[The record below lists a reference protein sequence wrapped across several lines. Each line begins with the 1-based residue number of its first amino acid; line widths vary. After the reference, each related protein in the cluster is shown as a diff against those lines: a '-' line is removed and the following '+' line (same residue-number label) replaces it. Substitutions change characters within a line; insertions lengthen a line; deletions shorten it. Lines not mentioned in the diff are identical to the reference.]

1 MKKQLLCAALCATM
15 VLASSLP
22 AFAAKTLEEPAG
34 TPSKSTESTEST
46 ESYEIPFTTLRFV
59 DKKGNPVSGL
69 TTSEASLSHS
79 TNADGL
85 IEMSVSVASGKQK
98 VDFSKPIS
106 FSAYNPVT
114 GEEIKYNT
122 VLHDKYETRLVWDKE
137 TPAQS
142 IAKKKEK
149 VEFRVVD
156 QNGKP
161 IKNAQFV
168 LPSQQ
173 FLIPTNEDG
182 KTWYYGEPFKMYR
195 VELHYRDSKSE
206 DQSIFRTVTIKEHHL
221 EHGKMHITF
230 KVTV

>member
-22 AFAAKTLEEPAG
+22 AFAAKTLEEP
-34 TPSKSTESTEST
+34 SKESSSDTNSFQ
-46 ESYEIPFTTLRFV
+46 IPLAPLRFV
-59 DKKGNPVSGL
+59 DKEGNPVLGL
-69 TTSEASLSHS
+69 GVSSPFSYIFSDT
-79 TNADGL
+79 DGL
-85 IEMSVSVASGKQK
+85 QDLELANATGFTIYQGEKI
-98 VDFSKPIS
+98 DLSKPIA
-106 FSAYNPVT
+106 FSAYNPIT
-114 GEEIKYNT
+114 GEEIKYNA

-137 TPAQS
+137 TPTQS

-161 IKNAQFV
+161 VKNAQFV

-195 VELHYRDSKSE
+195 VELHYQNSKGE
-206 DQSIFRTVTIKEHHL
+206 DQAIFRTVTIEKHHL

>member
-1 MKKQLLCAALCATM
+1 MSAA
-15 VLASSLP
+15 
-22 AFAAKTLEEPAG
+22 
-34 TPSKSTESTEST
+34 
-46 ESYEIPFTTLRFV
+46 I
-59 DKKGNPVSGL
+59 
-69 TTSEASLSHS
+69 
-79 TNADGL
+79 
-85 IEMSVSVASGKQK
+85 ASGKQK
-98 VDFSKPIS
+98 VDFSKPIA
-106 FSAYNPVT
+106 FSAYNPIT
-114 GEEIKYNT
+114 GEEIKYNA

-137 TPAQS
+137 TPTQS

-149 VEFRVVD
+149 VEFRVVN

-161 IKNAQFV
+161 VKNAQFV

-195 VELHYRDSKSE
+195 VELHYQNSKGE
-206 DQSIFRTVTIKEHHL
+206 DQAIFRTVTIEKHHL

>member
-1 MKKQLLCAALCATM
+1 MKKQLLCAVLCATM

-22 AFAAKTLEEPAG
+22 AFAAKTLEEPVG
-34 TPSKSTESTEST
+34 TPSKSTEST

-69 TTSEASLSHS
+69 TTSEISLSHS

-85 IEMSVSVASGKQK
+85 IEMSAAIASGKQK
-98 VDFSKPIS
+98 VDFSKPIA
-106 FSAYNPVT
+106 FSAYNPIT
-114 GEEIKYNT
+114 GEEIKYNA

-161 IKNAQFV
+161 VKNAQFV

-173 FLIPTNEDG
+173 FSIPTNEDG
-182 KTWYYGEPFKMYR
+182 KTWCYGEPFKMYR
-195 VELHYRDSKSE
+195 VELHYQNSKGE
-206 DQSIFRTVTIKEHHL
+206 DQAIFRTVTIEKHHL